1 MCSQNTR
8 RKEIFNPLQKF
19 DDNPIWEKQNLDYSL
34 GLYIF
39 VIKSWGKEF
48 LFIYFLLWVDRFKP
62 KMLVLKVE

>member
-19 DDNPIWEKQNLDYSL
+19 DDNPIGGKQNLDYSL